1 MKKKV
6 KTRKKITLQSVIMYI
21 LLILTALM
29 FATPMLFTLLS
40 SIKTKVEIFAK
51 PFSWPEVP
59 QWSNYVEAWT
69 SANMSHYFLNS
80 LIQAGATVIV
90 LAIVSTMAAY
100 VLSRF
105 DFKCNKFLLY
115 SLCWE

>member
-40 SIKTKVEIFAK
+40 SIKTKVEIFCETILLAGSSAMVQLCGSLDK
-51 PFSWPEVP
+51 CQHESLLFKQFDSGRSD
-59 QWSNYVEAWT
+59 SNRTCNRVY
-69 SANMSHYFLNS
+69 NGS
-80 LIQAGATVIV
+80 LRTVQI
-90 LAIVSTMAAY
+90 
-100 VLSRF
+100 
-105 DFKCNKFLLY
+105 
-115 SLCWE
+115 

>member
-40 SIKTKVEIFAK
+40 SIKTKVEIFLLAG
-51 PFSWPEVP
+51 S
-59 QWSNYVEAWT
+59 
-69 SANMSHYFLNS
+69 SAMVQLCGS
-80 LIQAGATVIV
+80 LDKCQHESLLFKQFDSGRSDSDRTCDRVYNGSLRTVQI
-90 LAIVSTMAAY
+90 
-100 VLSRF
+100 
-105 DFKCNKFLLY
+105 
-115 SLCWE
+115 

>member
-40 SIKTKVEIFAK
+40 SIKTKVEILRNHSPGRKSRNGPTMWK
-51 PFSWPEVP
+51 PGQVP
-59 QWSNYVEAWT
+59 T
-69 SANMSHYFLNS
+69 
-80 LIQAGATVIV
+80 
-90 LAIVSTMAAY
+90 
-100 VLSRF
+100 
-105 DFKCNKFLLY
+105 
-115 SLCWE
+115 

>member
-90 LAIVSTMAAY
+90 LAIVYTMAAY
-100 VLSRF
+100 VLS
-105 DFKCNKFLLY
+105 
-115 SLCWE
+115 

>member
-59 QWSNYVEAWT
+59 AMVQ
-69 SANMSHYFLNS
+69 LCGS
-80 LIQAGATVIV
+80 LDKCQHESLLFKQFDSGRSDSDRTCDRVYNGSLRTVQI
-90 LAIVSTMAAY
+90 
-100 VLSRF
+100 
-105 DFKCNKFLLY
+105 
-115 SLCWE
+115 

>member
-1 MKKKV
+1 
-6 KTRKKITLQSVIMYI
+6 MYI

-90 LAIVSTMAAY
+90 LADVSTMAPTYCPDLILNATNFY
-100 VLSRF
+100 
-105 DFKCNKFLLY
+105 CY

>member
-40 SIKTKVEIFAK
+40 SIKTKVEFCETILLAGS
-51 PFSWPEVP
+51 PAMV
-59 QWSNYVEAWT
+59 Q
-69 SANMSHYFLNS
+69 LCGS
-80 LIQAGATVIV
+80 LDKCQHESLLFKQFDSGRSDSDRTCDRVYNGSLRTVQI
-90 LAIVSTMAAY
+90 
-100 VLSRF
+100 
-105 DFKCNKFLLY
+105 
-115 SLCWE
+115 

>member
-69 SANMSHYFLNS
+69 SANMCLQWQPTYCPDLILN
-80 LIQAGATVIV
+80 ATNF
-90 LAIVSTMAAY
+90 Y
-100 VLSRF
+100 
-105 DFKCNKFLLY
+105 CY

>member
-40 SIKTKVEIFAK
+40 SIKTK
-51 PFSWPEVP
+51 
-59 QWSNYVEAWT
+59 
-69 SANMSHYFLNS
+69 
-80 LIQAGATVIV
+80 
-90 LAIVSTMAAY
+90 
-100 VLSRF
+100 
-105 DFKCNKFLLY
+105 
-115 SLCWE
+115 